1 MTGGGEDVKDV
12 EAEVEVE
19 VEDATELGLE
29 EKGGDG
35 EKVEEP
41 VLESP

>member
-1 MTGGGEDVKDV
+1 MKDV

-19 VEDATELGLE
+19 VEEATELGLD

-35 EKVEEP
+35 EKVEGP
-41 VLESP
+41 VVVS